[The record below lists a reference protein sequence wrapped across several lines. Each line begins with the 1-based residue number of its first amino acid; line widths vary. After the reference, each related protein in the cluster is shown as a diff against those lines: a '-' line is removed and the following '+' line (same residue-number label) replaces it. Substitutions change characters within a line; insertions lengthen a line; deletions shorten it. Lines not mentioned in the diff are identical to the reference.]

1 MRMYKAIAAMS
12 ENRVIGDA
20 GRIPWHLPEDFR
32 WFKRVTLG
40 HILVMGRR
48 TFESI
53 GRPLPGRDTWILSRT
68 GFTAPGT
75 RTFRDVEALDQAA
88 APESRE
94 VFVAGGAEI
103 YARLLPRCGDLFL
116 TRVLRSVSGDAYFP
130 PFEEQFL
137 PVGILQENPDFR
149 IEHYRLRTPPAP

>member
-1 MRMYKAIAAMS
+1 MYKAIAAMS

-68 GFTAPGT
+68 GFTAPGA
-75 RTFRDVEALDQAA
+75 RTFRDVGALDQAA
-88 APESRE
+88 AAESRD

-130 PFEEQFL
+130 PFEEQFF

-149 IEHYRLRTPPAP
+149 VEHYRLRTPPAP